1 MDSKKERMRIL
12 EHIECG
18 EVSVDEGLRLLQMLS
33 DETEIHEALEV
44 RHDDAANNKHQDTS
58 TPPANIKKWHYWWMF
73 PFWVGVSITI
83 MGGLFMYQ
91 AMQSN
96 GLGLWFFFAVLL
108 SLLGI
113 FITLLSWESRSSP
126 WLYLRIRQKPGQ
138 KPQQFTLSF
147 PLPVK
152 PTVWFLRMFGN
163 RIPSLNGTSIDEVIL
178 AVANSTDTKNPI
190 YIQVDEGQDGE
201 KVEIYIG

>member
-18 EVSVDEGLRLLQMLS
+18 EVSIDEGLRLLQRLS
-33 DETEIHEALEV
+33 DEIEIHETLEV
-44 RHDDAANNKHQDTS
+44 RHDDATNNKHEYNS
-58 TPPANIKKWHYWWMF
+58 TPPTNIKKWHYWWMF

-83 MGGLFMYQ
+83 LGGLFLYQ

-96 GLGLWFFFAVLL
+96 VLGLWFFFAVLL

-113 FITLLSWESRSSP
+113 FITLLSWESRGSP
-126 WLYLRIRQKPGQ
+126 WLSLRIRQKPGQ
-138 KPQQFTLSF
+138 KPQHFTLSF

-152 PTVWFLRMFGN
+152 PTAWFLRMFGS

-178 AVANSTDTKNPI
+178 AVANTTDAKNPI